1 MRTREFWLAAFER
14 AVKTFAQTAV
24 ALVGVELVSVVDLDW
39 AQVAGVSAT
48 AAVLS
53 LLTSVGSAG
62 VGGSGPSLATEEL
75 KP

>member
-1 MRTREFWLAAFER
+1 MRTKEFWLAALER

-39 AQVAGVSAT
+39 GQVGGVSAT

-53 LLTSVGSAG
+53 LLTSVASAG
-62 VGGSGPSLATEEL
+62 VGGSGPSLGPEEL

>member
-1 MRTREFWLAAFER
+1 MRTKEFWLAAFER

-39 AQVAGVSAT
+39 GQVAGVSAT

-62 VGGSGPSLATEEL
+62 VGGSGPSLGPEEL
-75 KP
+75 KS